1 MAVTRIPIPHW
12 ASTEKADDR
21 LELSLA
27 EIGLIVRT
35 VNILE
40 DEGIFTV
47 EDLLSCTPERLLT
60 ISNVGEKTL
69 ETIYEALAKI
79 GFHPAEKPS
88 VRDGIADA
96 RSRDDAGYVA
106 PWA

>member
-12 ASTEKADDR
+12 ARAEKADDR
-21 LELSLA
+21 LGLSLA

-47 EDLLSCTPERLLT
+47 EDLLTSTREELLK
-60 ISNVGEKTL
+60 IPNLGEKTL
-69 ETIYEALAKI
+69 GTIYEALEKL
-79 GFHPAEKPS
+79 GFHATPETPVEEENKPPA
-88 VRDGIADA
+88 RRFALIRA
-96 RSRDDAGYVA
+96 
-106 PWA
+106 

>member
-12 ASTEKADDR
+12 ARTEKTDDR
-21 LELSLA
+21 LGLSLA

-47 EDLLSCTPERLLT
+47 EDLLTATREELLK
-60 ISNVGEKTL
+60 IPNLGEKTL

-79 GFHPAEKPS
+79 GFHPTQKPP
-88 VRDGIADA
+88 VKEANTPPA
-96 RSRDDAGYVA
+96 RRFAFLRG
-106 PWA
+106 

>member
-12 ASTEKADDR
+12 ARTEKTDNR

-35 VNILE
+35 VNCLE

-47 EDLLSCTPERLLT
+47 EDLLTCTREELLR
-60 ISNVGEKTL
+60 IPNLGEKTL
-69 ETIYEALAKI
+69 ETIYEALEKL
-79 GFHPAEKPS
+79 GFHATPEPPVEEENKPP
-88 VRDGIADA
+88 VRRFAFM
-96 RSRDDAGYVA
+96 RK
-106 PWA
+106 